1 MSENTN
7 LANDIRVI
15 YDRLQM
21 EEVFHQPSES
31 ISVIYHRRIHQ
42 DSVGVL
48 HKVQE
53 TNLILDIFARNNDE
67 AIEVSAAFLANMRL
81 KVEHPFGTRH
91 GALLY
96 ILPII
101 HLIISLSVI
110 VLAGLLWGL
119 EYGFVFGVIAAFTIP
134 LLIYWIS
141 ISLTTR
147 REILKENLELTG
159 KFENSDEIDEM
170 VAWLKT
176 KQHSRGY
183 WFKRVIFY
191 ELYYIPI
198 SIFLFLLYH
207 SQ

>member
-1 MSENTN
+1 
-7 LANDIRVI
+7 
-15 YDRLQM
+15 
-21 EEVFHQPSES
+21 HK
-31 ISVIYHRRIHQ
+31 RIHR

-48 HKVQE
+48 HKIQE
-53 TNLILDIFARNNDE
+53 TNLILDIFARNIDE
-67 AIEVSAAFLANMRL
+67 SIEVSAAFLAKERL
-81 KVEHPFGTRH
+81 KVAHPFGARH

-110 VLAGLLWGL
+110 VLVGLLWGL
-119 EYGFVFGVIAAFTIP
+119 EYGFYFGVIASVTLP
-134 LLIYWIS
+134 LLIYLIS